1 MLPTFQNRL
10 FTLSCDVKRC
20 LLDVLWSWVEV
31 GGHGSDIA
39 SSENLLASKEALFQA
54 PLAYIFP
61 LRSWVE
67 VFLSIQVSRGDE
79 ESDSSLRPP
88 TTSLISSKTY
98 GQHCKCVSSM
108 YYIACVPILRP
119 KWWRCSL
126 RRRVLGQESAVLSL
140 LNIFFTLLCIQYSIL
155 HQTHGWILFYTL
167 LWGANNAELIRPTL
181 YTTQGT
187 ATPRMWWYIDLWW
200 CLRCMYQW
208 LECTEVLTWSADA
221 CAQ

>member
-1 MLPTFQNRL
+1 MTASSSIQIAPPRHGKKLLLATATNCVSKLATRNLAETCPCYSNKAMLPTFQNRL

-79 ESDSSLRPP
+79 ESDSSFALCHIFDLVVA
-88 TTSLISSKTY
+88 SEQM
-98 GQHCKCVSSM
+98 GQWH
-108 YYIACVPILRP
+108 
-119 KWWRCSL
+119 
-126 RRRVLGQESAVLSL
+126 VL
-140 LNIFFTLLCIQYSIL
+140 
-155 HQTHGWILFYTL
+155 
-167 LWGANNAELIRPTL
+167 
-181 YTTQGT
+181 
-187 ATPRMWWYIDLWW
+187 
-200 CLRCMYQW
+200 
-208 LECTEVLTWSADA
+208 
-221 CAQ
+221 